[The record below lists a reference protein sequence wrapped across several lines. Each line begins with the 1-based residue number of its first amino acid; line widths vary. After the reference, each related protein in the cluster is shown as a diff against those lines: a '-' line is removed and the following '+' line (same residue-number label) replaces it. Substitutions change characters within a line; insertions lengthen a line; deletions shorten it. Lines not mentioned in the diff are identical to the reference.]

1 MDSTSFQNRF
11 FYNWWRSIDRKI
23 FITTIFLI
31 LVGCIVSFGATPS
44 IAIKYGLEPYYFVKK
59 QFIFAPLAFFF
70 IFFISLFS
78 RVGIKRIFLFI
89 FLISIFFIFYSY
101 FIGIESKGSI
111 RWVYFFG
118 YSFQP
123 SEFLKVSFII
133 ICAWIFSSKN
143 QLKVINNQIFSFILY
158 LFVSGLILYQP
169 DFSMFIIISS
179 VYFGQLFINGLKWKW
194 VIACSFFF
202 SFVFFV
208 TYFLLSNVKIRI
220 DNFFDPSTGDNYQIS
235 KSLQAIKEGGL
246 FGKGTGMG
254 TVKDNLPDAHTDFI
268 FSVIAEEFG
277 LISCLF
283 VIIFFIYL
291 IFKIY
296 KRVKNEKYLFVIL
309 SVSGL
314 VIQLGSQI
322 FVNIGSTIGLIPTTG
337 TTLPFISYG
346 GSSMISMALNI
357 GVILALTKVNY
368 KDNIASNEKEF

>member
-1 MDSTSFQNRF
+1 MQNEQLNIF

-23 FITTIFLI
+23 FITTIILI
-31 LVGCIVSFGATPS
+31 FIGCLISFGATPS

-59 QFIFAPLAFFF
+59 HLIFTPVAFFF
-70 IFFISLFS
+70 IFFTSLFS
-78 RVGIKRIFLFI
+78 KVGIKRFFLFI
-89 FLISIFFIFYSY
+89 FLISIFFIFYSF

-246 FGKGTGMG
+246 FGKGPGMG

-346 GSSMISMALNI
+346 GSSMISTALNI

-368 KDNIASNEKEF
+368 KDNIASDEKEF

>member
-1 MDSTSFQNRF
+1 MQNEQLNIF

-23 FITTIFLI
+23 FITTIILI
-31 LVGCIVSFGATPS
+31 LIGCLISFGATPS
-44 IAIKYGLEPYYFVKK
+44 IAIKYGLEPYHFVKK
-59 QFIFAPLAFFF
+59 HLIFTPVAFFF
-70 IFFISLFS
+70 IFFTSLFS
-78 RVGIKRIFLFI
+78 KVGIKRFFLFI
-89 FLISIFFIFYSY
+89 FLISIFFIFYSF

-346 GSSMISMALNI
+346 GSSMISTALNI

-368 KDNIASNEKEF
+368 KDNIASDEKEF

>member
-1 MDSTSFQNRF
+1 MQNEQLNIF

-23 FITTIFLI
+23 FITTIILI
-31 LVGCIVSFGATPS
+31 FIGCLISFGATPS

-59 QFIFAPLAFFF
+59 HLIFTPVAFFF
-70 IFFISLFS
+70 IFFTSLFS
-78 RVGIKRIFLFI
+78 KVGIKRFFLFI
-89 FLISIFFIFYSY
+89 FLISVFFIFYSF
-101 FIGIESKGSI
+101 FIGIESKGTM

-246 FGKGTGMG
+246 FGKGAGMG

-346 GSSMISMALNI
+346 GSSMISTALNI

>member
-1 MDSTSFQNRF
+1 MQNEQLNIF

-23 FITTIFLI
+23 FITTIILI
-31 LVGCIVSFGATPS
+31 FIGCLISFGATPS
-44 IAIKYGLEPYYFVKK
+44 IAIKYGLEPYHFVKK
-59 QFIFAPLAFFF
+59 HLIFTPVAFFF
-70 IFFISLFS
+70 IFFTSLFS
-78 RVGIKRIFLFI
+78 KVGIKRFFLFI
-89 FLISIFFIFYSY
+89 FLISIFFIFYSF

-346 GSSMISMALNI
+346 GSSMISTALNI
-357 GVILALTKVNY
+357 GVILALTRVNY
-368 KDNIASNEKEF
+368 KNNIASDEKEF

>member
-1 MDSTSFQNRF
+1 MQNEQLNIF

-23 FITTIFLI
+23 FITTIILI
-31 LVGCIVSFGATPS
+31 FIGCLISFGATPS

-59 QFIFAPLAFFF
+59 HLIFTPVAFFF
-70 IFFISLFS
+70 IFFTSLFS
-78 RVGIKRIFLFI
+78 KVGIKRFFLFI
-89 FLISIFFIFYSY
+89 FLISVFFIFYSF
-101 FIGIESKGSI
+101 FIGIESKGSM
-111 RWVYFFG
+111 RWFYFFG

-143 QLKVINNQIFSFILY
+143 QLKAINNQIFSFILY

-169 DFSMFIIISS
+169 DFSMFMIISF

-194 VIACSFFF
+194 IIICSFFF

-346 GSSMISMALNI
+346 GSSMISTALNI
-357 GVILALTKVNY
+357 GVILALTRVNY
-368 KDNIASNEKEF
+368 KDNIASDEKEF

>member
-1 MDSTSFQNRF
+1 MQNEQLNIF

-23 FITTIFLI
+23 FITTIILI
-31 LVGCIVSFGATPS
+31 FIGCLISFGATPS

-59 QFIFAPLAFFF
+59 HLIFTPVAFFF
-70 IFFISLFS
+70 IFFTSLFS
-78 RVGIKRIFLFI
+78 KVGIKRFFLFI
-89 FLISIFFIFYSY
+89 FLISIFFIFYSF

-346 GSSMISMALNI
+346 GSSMISTALNI
-357 GVILALTKVNY
+357 GVILALTRVSY
-368 KDNIASNEKEF
+368 KDNIVLDEK

>member
-1 MDSTSFQNRF
+1 MQNEQLNIF

-23 FITTIFLI
+23 FITTIILI
-31 LVGCIVSFGATPS
+31 FIGCLISFGATPS

-59 QFIFAPLAFFF
+59 HLIFTPVAFFF
-70 IFFISLFS
+70 IFFTSLFS
-78 RVGIKRIFLFI
+78 KVGIKRFFLFI
-89 FLISIFFIFYSY
+89 FLISIFFIFYSF

-202 SFVFFV
+202 SFVVFV

-346 GSSMISMALNI
+346 GSSMISTALNI

-368 KDNIASNEKEF
+368 KDNIASDEKEF

>member
-1 MDSTSFQNRF
+1 MQNEQLNIF

-23 FITTIFLI
+23 FITTIILI
-31 LVGCIVSFGATPS
+31 FIGCLISFGATPS

-59 QFIFAPLAFFF
+59 HLIFTPVAFFF
-70 IFFISLFS
+70 IFFTSLFS
-78 RVGIKRIFLFI
+78 KVGIKRFFLFI
-89 FLISIFFIFYSY
+89 FLISIFFIFYSF

-246 FGKGTGMG
+246 FGKGPGMG

-346 GSSMISMALNI
+346 GSSMISTALNI
-357 GVILALTKVNY
+357 GVILALTRVNY
-368 KDNIASNEKEF
+368 KDNIASDEKEF

>member
-1 MDSTSFQNRF
+1 MQNEQLNIF

-23 FITTIFLI
+23 FITTIILI
-31 LVGCIVSFGATPS
+31 FIGCLISFGATPS

-59 QFIFAPLAFFF
+59 HLIFTPVAFFF
-70 IFFISLFS
+70 IFFTSLFS
-78 RVGIKRIFLFI
+78 KVGIKRFFLFI
-89 FLISIFFIFYSY
+89 FLISVFFIFYSF

-283 VIIFFIYL
+283 VIIFYIYL

-357 GVILALTKVNY
+357 GVILALTRVNY
-368 KDNIASNEKEF
+368 KNNIASDEKEF

>member
-1 MDSTSFQNRF
+1 MQNEQLNIF

-23 FITTIFLI
+23 FITTIILI
-31 LVGCIVSFGATPS
+31 LIGCLISFGATPS

-59 QFIFAPLAFFF
+59 HLIFTPVAFFF
-70 IFFISLFS
+70 IFFTSLFS
-78 RVGIKRIFLFI
+78 KVGIKRFFLFI
-89 FLISIFFIFYSY
+89 FLISVFFIFYSF

-277 LISCLF
+277 FISCLF

-296 KRVKNEKYLFVIL
+296 KRVKNEKHLFIIL

-346 GSSMISMALNI
+346 GSSMISTALNI
-357 GVILALTKVNY
+357 GVILALTRVNY
-368 KDNIASNEKEF
+368 KDNIASDEKEF

>member
-1 MDSTSFQNRF
+1 MQNEQLNIF

-23 FITTIFLI
+23 FITTIILI
-31 LVGCIVSFGATPS
+31 FIGCLISFGATPS

-59 QFIFAPLAFFF
+59 HLIFTPVAFFF
-70 IFFISLFS
+70 IFFTSLFS
-78 RVGIKRIFLFI
+78 KVGIKRFFLFI
-89 FLISIFFIFYSY
+89 FLISVFFIFYS
-101 FIGIESKGSI
+101 FFVGIESKGSM

-346 GSSMISMALNI
+346 GSSMISTALNI
-357 GVILALTKVNY
+357 GVILALTRVNY
-368 KDNIASNEKEF
+368 KDNIASDEKEF

>member
-1 MDSTSFQNRF
+1 MQNEQLNIF

-23 FITTIFLI
+23 FITTIILI
-31 LVGCIVSFGATPS
+31 FIGCLISFGATPS

-59 QFIFAPLAFFF
+59 HLIFTPVAFFF
-70 IFFISLFS
+70 IFFTSLFS
-78 RVGIKRIFLFI
+78 KVGIKRFFLFI
-89 FLISIFFIFYSY
+89 FLISVFFIFYSF
-101 FIGIESKGSI
+101 FIGIESKGSM

-346 GSSMISMALNI
+346 GSSMISTALNI
-357 GVILALTKVNY
+357 GVILALTRVNY
-368 KDNIASNEKEF
+368 KDNIASDEKEF

>member
-1 MDSTSFQNRF
+1 MQNEQLNIF

-23 FITTIFLI
+23 FITTIILI
-31 LVGCIVSFGATPS
+31 FIGCLISFGATPS

-59 QFIFAPLAFFF
+59 HLIFTPVAFFF
-70 IFFISLFS
+70 IFFTSLFS
-78 RVGIKRIFLFI
+78 KVGIKRFFLFI
-89 FLISIFFIFYSY
+89 FLISIFFIFYSF

-296 KRVKNEKYLFVIL
+296 KRVKNEKYLFIIL
-309 SVSGL
+309 SVAGL

-346 GSSMISMALNI
+346 GSSMISTALNI
-357 GVILALTKVNY
+357 GVILALTRVNY
-368 KDNIASNEKEF
+368 KDNIASDEKEF

>member
-1 MDSTSFQNRF
+1 MQNEQLNIF

-23 FITTIFLI
+23 FITTIILI
-31 LVGCIVSFGATPS
+31 FIGCLISFGATPS

-59 QFIFAPLAFFF
+59 HLIFTPVAFFF
-70 IFFISLFS
+70 IFFTSLFS
-78 RVGIKRIFLFI
+78 KVGIKRFFLFI
-89 FLISIFFIFYSY
+89 FLISVFFIFYSF

-246 FGKGTGMG
+246 FGKGPGMG

-346 GSSMISMALNI
+346 GSSMISTALNI
-357 GVILALTKVNY
+357 GVILALTRVNY

>member
-1 MDSTSFQNRF
+1 MQNEQLNIF

-23 FITTIFLI
+23 FITTIILI
-31 LVGCIVSFGATPS
+31 FIGCLISFGATPS

-59 QFIFAPLAFFF
+59 HLIFTPVAFFF
-70 IFFISLFS
+70 IFFTSLFS
-78 RVGIKRIFLFI
+78 KVGIKRFFLFI
-89 FLISIFFIFYSY
+89 FLISVFFIFYSF

-357 GVILALTKVNY
+357 GVILALTRVNY
-368 KDNIASNEKEF
+368 KDNIASDEKEF

>member
-1 MDSTSFQNRF
+1 MQNEQLNIF

-23 FITTIFLI
+23 FITTIILI
-31 LVGCIVSFGATPS
+31 FIGCLISFGATPS

-59 QFIFAPLAFFF
+59 HLIFTPVAFFF
-70 IFFISLFS
+70 IFFTSLFS
-78 RVGIKRIFLFI
+78 KVGIKRFFLFI
-89 FLISIFFIFYSY
+89 FLISIFFIFYSF

-220 DNFFDPSTGDNYQIS
+220 DNFFDPSTGDNYQIL

-346 GSSMISMALNI
+346 GSSMISTALNI
-357 GVILALTKVNY
+357 GVILALTRVNY
-368 KDNIASNEKEF
+368 KDNIASDEKEF

>member
-1 MDSTSFQNRF
+1 MQNEQLNIF

-23 FITTIFLI
+23 FITTIILI
-31 LVGCIVSFGATPS
+31 LIGCLISFGATPS
-44 IAIKYGLEPYYFVKK
+44 IAIKYGLEPYHFVKK
-59 QFIFAPLAFFF
+59 HLIFTPVAFFF
-70 IFFISLFS
+70 IFFTSLFS
-78 RVGIKRIFLFI
+78 KVGIKRFFLFI
-89 FLISIFFIFYSY
+89 FLISVFFIFYSF
-101 FIGIESKGSI
+101 FIGIESKGSM
-111 RWVYFFG
+111 RWFYFFG

-346 GSSMISMALNI
+346 GSSMISTALNI

-368 KDNIASNEKEF
+368 KDNIASDEKEF